1 MATQFKRYGRGGR
14 FKKPVIG
21 DAGISALRQRDQTII
36 DSLKL
41 SRSQQVEIDRDQKS
55 AIERAFLKEEQNIED
70 LQALE
75 DKIYA
80 NKRDNIKLRAQR
92 VVEALQG
99 QADEYGRAAEHWK
112 ELTPKLSKALTGLAE
127 GYHAVATRMGYEQ
140 ALKNQGDHDTLSI
153 WEKNFEDG
161 IQIAHETLQ
170 SDENELLSAG
180 ATPTQLASLETT
192 SAFYKNGTVWFLTKD
207 LEANMDAHIRSG
219 MAAYTKQFG
228 PPTTQAQYNKAM
240 EWIKNTIEKSVG
252 ISTYKYHG
260 GVRKWREAFNEAVG
274 IKSKDWTNDRLFKI
288 NTEQL
293 KRQEQIFESKPG
305 YQQQNLDNMIRFV
318 KFHYRDKDGK
328 AVATNDSEA
337 IRFIFSR
344 WAGDLKIK
352 EEEVI
357 ARLKLLTPEKGRQPG
372 DKATVGGRFPGL
384 LADLKQI
391 RLDAIKKQND
401 NHNIS
406 KKAQEIEAF
415 EKMYKI
421 LDDPT
426 IVNNPAAFD
435 KAIMELDNS
444 GPSAKG
450 AVAHLR
456 KVQRNNFIES
466 TGIRQNAL
474 ELISEGKYRLAQ
486 RLILDNV
493 VLKDNEKKELLGL
506 IQHVPEWASLD
517 LNPTDVKK
525 DIEPLIRKIMGYN
538 ADDDTTNDSAKRKTT
553 YALGDLTTYYYAE
566 KIKLDSNKTLT
577 ESQKIRKAYNDA
589 FKQLRKD
596 INSKQGE
603 YEVIL
608 AGDRSD
614 LNAPIFADHYNS
626 QISVNDK
633 ADYTT
638 RELLI
643 NLSTNDGALKVF
655 NDNTKSILTRNQEKD
670 YIQSLQN
677 GDPINNIDVD
687 QIAKKLPKDHV
698 CHGSFNCVLKSTM
711 QRSKN
716 KDTQE
721 AAELILPDWTDQV
734 GGIDKENQAELTKA
748 LNRQDLI
755 NRIAWIE
762 FLKENGTPPIRP
774 EVLTP
779 ITEALTPLSKQELE
793 QQLDGYRKQG
803 WIWDP
808 FSQGYYKRE
817 VSY

>member
-1 MATQFKRYGRGGR
+1 
-14 FKKPVIG
+14 
-21 DAGISALRQRDQTII
+21 
-36 DSLKL
+36 
-41 SRSQQVEIDRDQKS
+41 
-55 AIERAFLKEEQNIED
+55 
-70 LQALE
+70 
-75 DKIYA
+75 
-80 NKRDNIKLRAQR
+80 
-92 VVEALQG
+92 
-99 QADEYGRAAEHWK
+99 
-112 ELTPKLSKALTGLAE
+112 
-127 GYHAVATRMGYEQ
+127 MGYEQ

-153 WEKNFEDG
+153 WEKRMEDG
-161 IQIAHETLQ
+161 TQIAHETLQ
-170 SDENELLSAG
+170 NDEDELLAAG

-240 EWIKNTIEKSVG
+240 EWIKNIIEKSVG

-415 EKMYKI
+415 DKMYKI

-435 KAIMELDNS
+435 KAIMDLDNS
-444 GPSAKG
+444 GPHAKG

-474 ELISEGKYRLAQ
+474 ELINDGNYRLAQ

-493 VLKDNEKKELLGL
+493 VLKDSEKKELLGL
-506 IQHVPEWASLD
+506 IKHVPEWASMNRD
-517 LNPTDVKK
+517 PASVKK
-525 DIEPLIRKIMGYN
+525 DIEPIIRKIMGYN

-808 FSQGYYKRE
+808 FSLGYYKRE
-817 VSY
+817 GSF

>member
-1 MATQFKRYGRGGR
+1 M
-14 FKKPVIG
+14 
-21 DAGISALRQRDQTII
+21 
-36 DSLKL
+36 
-41 SRSQQVEIDRDQKS
+41 
-55 AIERAFLKEEQNIED
+55 
-70 LQALE
+70 
-75 DKIYA
+75 
-80 NKRDNIKLRAQR
+80 
-92 VVEALQG
+92 
-99 QADEYGRAAEHWK
+99 
-112 ELTPKLSKALTGLAE
+112 
-127 GYHAVATRMGYEQ
+127 
-140 ALKNQGDHDTLSI
+140 
-153 WEKNFEDG
+153 
-161 IQIAHETLQ
+161 
-170 SDENELLSAG
+170 
-180 ATPTQLASLETT
+180 
-192 SAFYKNGTVWFLTKD
+192 
-207 LEANMDAHIRSG
+207 
-219 MAAYTKQFG
+219 
-228 PPTTQAQYNKAM
+228 
-240 EWIKNTIEKSVG
+240 
-252 ISTYKYHG
+252 
-260 GVRKWREAFNEAVG
+260 
-274 IKSKDWTNDRLFKI
+274 TNVRLFKI

-435 KAIMELDNS
+435 KAIMDLDNS
-444 GPSAKG
+444 GPHAKG

-474 ELISEGKYRLAQ
+474 ELINDGKYRLAQ

-493 VLKDNEKKELLGL
+493 VLKDSEKKELLGL
-506 IQHVPEWASLD
+506 IKHVPEWASMNRD
-517 LNPTDVKK
+517 PASVKK
-525 DIEPLIRKIMGYN
+525 DIEPIIRKIMGYN

-553 YALGDLTTYYYAE
+553 FALGEFTTYYHAH
-566 KIKLDSNKTLT
+566 KIKLDSNRSLT
-577 ESQKIRKAYNDA
+577 ELQRIQLAYGEA
-589 FKQLRKD
+589 FRQITKD
-596 INSKQGE
+596 INSKQGT

-608 AGDRSD
+608 AGDRPD

-626 QISVNDK
+626 KIDVNDK

-638 RELLI
+638 KELVI

-655 NDNTKSILTRNQEKD
+655 NDNTRSILTRNQEKD

>member
-92 VVEALQG
+92 EVEALQG

-127 GYHAVATRMGYEQ
+127 GYHAVATRMGYEH
-140 ALKNQGDHDTLSI
+140 ALKNQEDHDTLSI
-153 WEKNFEDG
+153 WEKRMEDG
-161 IQIAHETLQ
+161 TQIAHETLQ
-170 SDENELLSAG
+170 NDEDELLAAG

-260 GVRKWREAFNEAVG
+260 GVRKWREAFNEAIG

-305 YQQQNLDNMIRFV
+305 YQQQNLENMIRFV
-318 KFHYRDKDGK
+318 KFHYRDKNGK

-391 RLDAIKKQND
+391 RLDAIKKQNE

-406 KKAQEIEAF
+406 NKAQEIEAF
-415 EKMYKI
+415 DKMYKI
-421 LDDPT
+421 LDDPS

-444 GPSAKG
+444 GPNAKK
-450 AVAHLR
+450 AVTHLR

-474 ELISEGKYRLAQ
+474 ELIHEGKYRLAQ

-506 IQHVPEWASLD
+506 IQHVPEWASMNRD
-517 LNPTDVKK
+517 PASVKK
-525 DIEPLIRKIMGYN
+525 DIEPLIRNIMGYKK
-538 ADDDTTNDSAKRKTT
+538 DDDTTNDSAKRKTT
-553 YALGDLTTYYYAE
+553 FALGEFTTYYRAN
-566 KIKLDSNKTLT
+566 KIKLDSNKSIPEL
-577 ESQKIRKAYNDA
+577 EKIQLAYGEA
-589 FKQLRKD
+589 FRQITKD
-596 INSKQGE
+596 INSKQGP

-608 AGDRSD
+608 AKDRPD
-614 LNAPIFADHYNS
+614 LNAPIFADHYQS
-626 QISVNDK
+626 KISINDK

-638 RELLI
+638 KELLI
-643 NLSTNDGALKVF
+643 NLRTNDGALKVF
-655 NDNTKSILTRNQEKD
+655 NDNTKTILTRNQEKD
-670 YIQSLQN
+670 YIQSLKDGN
-677 GDPINNIDVD
+677 PINNIHID
-687 QIAKKLPKDHV
+687 QISKLLPKDHV

-721 AAELILPDWTDQV
+721 AAKSILPDWTDQV

>member
-92 VVEALQG
+92 EVEALQG

-192 SAFYKNGTVWFLTKD
+192 SAFYKNGTIWYLTKD
-207 LEANMDAHIRSG
+207 LEDNMDSHIRNG

-240 EWIKNTIEKSVG
+240 EWIKNTIEQSVG

-260 GVRKWREAFNEAVG
+260 GVRKWREAFNAAIG

-337 IRFIFSR
+337 LRFIFSR

-415 EKMYKI
+415 NKMYKI

-444 GPSAKG
+444 GPNAKG

-474 ELISEGKYRLAQ
+474 ELINDGKYRLAQ

-493 VLKDNEKKELLGL
+493 VLKDSEKKELLGL
-506 IQHVPEWASLD
+506 IKHVPEWASMNRD
-517 LNPTDVKK
+517 PASVKK
-525 DIEPLIRKIMGYN
+525 DIEPIIRKIMGYN

-553 YALGDLTTYYYAE
+553 FALGEFTTYYHAH
-566 KIKLDSNKTLT
+566 KIKLDSNRSLT
-577 ESQKIRKAYNDA
+577 ELQRIQLAYGEA
-589 FKQLRKD
+589 FRQITKD
-596 INSKQGE
+596 INSKQGT

-608 AGDRSD
+608 AGDRPD

-626 QISVNDK
+626 KIDVNDK

-638 RELLI
+638 KELVI

-655 NDNTKSILTRNQEKD
+655 NDNTRSILTRNQEKD

-721 AAELILPDWTDQV
+721 AAKSILPDWTDQV
-734 GGIDKENQAELTKA
+734 GGIDIENQAELTKA

>member
-92 VVEALQG
+92 EVEALQG

-153 WEKNFEDG
+153 WEQNFEDG

-170 SDENELLSAG
+170 NDEDELLAAG

-192 SAFYKNGTVWFLTKD
+192 SAFYKNGTIWYLTKD
-207 LEANMDAHIRSG
+207 LEANMDAHIRNG

-240 EWIKNTIEKSVG
+240 EWIKNTIEQSVG

-260 GVRKWREAFNEAVG
+260 GVRKWREAFNAAVG
-274 IKSKDWTNDRLFKI
+274 VKSKDWTNDRLFKI

-344 WAGDLKIK
+344 WAGNLNIK

-372 DKATVGGRFPGL
+372 DKATVGGRFPNL
-384 LADLKQI
+384 LTDLKQI

-401 NHNIS
+401 NFNIS

-415 EKMYKI
+415 DKMYKI

-444 GPSAKG
+444 GPHAKG
-450 AVAHLR
+450 AVTHLR

-474 ELISEGKYRLAQ
+474 ELINEGKYRLAQ

-506 IQHVPEWASLD
+506 IQHVPEWASINLD
-517 LNPTDVKK
+517 PASVKK

-608 AGDRSD
+608 ARDRSD

-638 RELLI
+638 RELMI

-711 QRSKN
+711 LKSKN

-721 AAELILPDWTDQV
+721 AAKLILPDWTDQV